1 MWQRQA
7 VRSGRQF
14 IKHVVPAVVKPTRVL
29 WNELIGFVFLVFTVV
44 FAFKTGRLALDY
56 SKDPPAEAGGELVRL
71 VIAGFCTVVMLWFAV
86 TSFLRARKI
95 SRS

>member
-1 MWQRQA
+1 
-7 VRSGRQF
+7 
-14 IKHVVPAVVKPTRVL
+14 
-29 WNELIGFVFLVFTVV
+29 VV
-44 FAFKTGRLALDY
+44 FAFKTVRLAMDY
-56 SKDPPAEAGGELVRL
+56 TKDSPTEAGSELVRL